1 MIVTEEEAKTKRCC
15 GPEGCGSIGRFVPPS
30 LISTMPHGGT
40 FGSGGGF
47 GGPGGSSDSGS
58 GQLRSMCIGSACMA
72 WRWYYEP
79 GQSRYEGVAKSEH
92 GGIGPKWGPPNPEGM
107 GYCGY
112 AGG

>member
-1 MIVTEEEAKTKRCC
+1 MIFTEEEAKTKRCC
-15 GPEGCGSIGRFVPPS
+15 GPPHCGKVDTDEVAQRFSEPRPS
-30 LISTMPHGGT
+30 Y
-40 FGSGGGF
+40 
-47 GGPGGSSDSGS
+47 
-58 GQLRSMCIGSACMA
+58 CIGSACMA